1 MAAASAAAGW
11 TVEDDVLLKNA
22 IEAGASLE
30 SLAKGA
36 VCFSHKFTLPEL
48 QDHWYSLLYDSGT
61 STQASARMAKFEME
75 LSASNPAKASKL
87 FNPKEKCFSLY
98 KRKIDSVK
106 NHYYAMRKRIR
117 HEPCLSADFCY
128 SIAPC
133 SCNPVDGSG
142 CACGDHHLLHK
153 VDPSGTVADGYG
165 FIGGCGAKRKHVHS
179 NGSGQYSFHAE
190 HSNSDGSMV
199 IDGNTNHESPHVCSD
214 VDKLYGCDDM
224 QKNSQTS
231 GSNVI
236 STNNRS
242 DVTDQFDRG
251 AKGSKALLGIH
262 QDGVNLDQ
270 SSGNTTGRFLE
281 PGAFKAISQKWC
293 LREPSVPTWSKVL
306 GVNSSDML
314 TDMHKIEGETLT
326 LSDDKK
332 METNSIEALAFQANL
347 DSVVCDSGLGSAM
360 APEGGFMHSHLKGFS
375 QKENLEL
382 LSSDFFL
389 GCALEIKK
397 EDLGPHPPDAINC
410 DDHIDPIQKKPNV
423 ADVSG
428 VDSIP
433 ASSEVLYPEHNVKC
447 MLNKEDSE
455 IPINDCIPIPG
466 QTSLEPTSTFD
477 QDAQHDARSVA
488 KLLNMENGQPSSPPP
503 PVNLESAIL
512 KQNANMV
519 PLKEGCAVGSELPPG
534 LQGNFGGN
542 NANMCISALHSI
554 DGGEETTC
562 GFIKHESCYDVQNLT
577 LDKSIQVSNQ
587 MNCKLLS
594 HKPGIGCETAIRSC
608 ELASA
613 LPDTEFHDPV
623 PTIRTTGQAE
633 GSDSE
638 ISVPNYFDLEALIL
652 DLDLIPWD
660 QESDFIQPEV
670 SRFQYPE
677 SRKDLIRL
685 EKGSCSYMNR
695 SIMSKGAF
703 AILYGQRMKYYI
715 REPEVSLGRETEEVH
730 VDIDLSKEGKA
741 NKISRRQAVI
751 KMDDDGSFYINNT
764 GKCSIFVNGKEV
776 PCSKRINLMSDSLI
790 EIRNLKFIFHVN
802 HEAARKYIVRKRRG
816 SSQGENTAFDWSQN
830 P

>member
-11 TVEDDVLLKNA
+11 TAEDDVLLKNA
-22 IEAGASLE
+22 VEAGASLE

-48 QDHWYSLLYDSGT
+48 QDRWYSLLYDSET
-61 STQASARMAKFEME
+61 SAQASARMAKFEME

-87 FNPKEKCFSLY
+87 FNPKAKCFSLY

-133 SCNPVDGSG
+133 SCNPVDGG
-142 CACGDHHLLHK
+142 DCACGDHHLLHK
-153 VDPSGTVADGYG
+153 VDPSGAVVGGYG
-165 FIGGCGAKRKHVHS
+165 CIGGCGSKRKHVHS

-199 IDGNTNHESPHVCSD
+199 IDGNTNYESPHGNSD
-214 VDKLYGCDDM
+214 VDKLYGCDNM
-224 QKNSQTS
+224 QKSSQTS
-231 GSNVI
+231 GSNAI
-236 STNNRS
+236 SANNRL
-242 DVTDQFDRG
+242 DLTDQFDHG
-251 AKGSKALLGIH
+251 DKGSKAPLGIH
-262 QDGVNLDQ
+262 QDGVKLDR
-270 SSGNTTGRFLE
+270 SSGNTTGGFLE
-281 PGAFKAISQKWC
+281 PGAFKAINQKWC
-293 LREPSVPTWSKVL
+293 LREPSIPTWSKVL

-314 TDMHKIEGETLT
+314 TDMHKIEGETLM

-332 METNSIEALAFQANL
+332 METNSIDALAFQANL

-360 APEGGFMHSHLKGFS
+360 AS
-375 QKENLEL
+375 
-382 LSSDFFL
+382 
-389 GCALEIKK
+389 
-397 EDLGPHPPDAINC
+397 EDH
-410 DDHIDPIQKKPNV
+410 IQKKPNV
-423 ADVSG
+423 ADVFG

-447 MLNKEDSE
+447 MLNTEDSE

-477 QDAQHDARSVA
+477 QDAQHDACLVA
-488 KLLNMENGQPSSPPP
+488 KMINMENGQPSSPPP

-512 KQNANMV
+512 KQNTNMV

-542 NANMCISALHSI
+542 NANTCISALHSV

-587 MNCKLLS
+587 MNCKFLA
-594 HKPGIGCETAIRSC
+594 HKPGIGCETAIQSC

-623 PTIRTTGQAE
+623 ATISTTGQAE

-715 REPEVSLGRETEEVH
+715 REPEVSLGRETKEVH

-751 KMDDDGSFYINNT
+751 KMDDDGSFYISNT
-764 GKCSIFVNGKEV
+764 GKYSIFVNGKEV

>member
-1 MAAASAAAGW
+1 
-11 TVEDDVLLKNA
+11 
-22 IEAGASLE
+22 
-30 SLAKGA
+30 
-36 VCFSHKFTLPEL
+36 
-48 QDHWYSLLYDSGT
+48 
-61 STQASARMAKFEME
+61 MAKFEME

-87 FNPKEKCFSLY
+87 FNPKAKCFSLY

-106 NHYYAMRKRIR
+106 SHYYAMRKRIR
-117 HEPCLSADFCY
+117 HEPCLSADFSY

-133 SCNPVDGSG
+133 SCNPVDGGG

-153 VDPSGTVADGYG
+153 VDPPGAVV
-165 FIGGCGAKRKHVHS
+165 GGCGSKRKHVHS

-199 IDGNTNHESPHVCSD
+199 IDGNTNYESPHGYSD
-214 VDKLYGCDDM
+214 VDKLYGCDNM

-231 GSNVI
+231 GSNAI
-236 STNNRS
+236 SANNRS
-242 DVTDQFDRG
+242 DLTDQFDYG
-251 AKGSKALLGIH
+251 DKGSKAPLGIH
-262 QDGVNLDQ
+262 QDGVKLDR
-270 SSGNTTGRFLE
+270 SSGNTTEGFLE
-281 PGAFKAISQKWC
+281 PGAFKAINQKWC
-293 LREPSVPTWSKVL
+293 LREPSVLTWSKVL
-306 GVNSSDML
+306 GVKSSDML
-314 TDMHKIEGETLT
+314 TDMHKIGETLT

-332 METNSIEALAFQANL
+332 METNSIDALEFQANL
-347 DSVVCDSGLGSAM
+347 DSVVCDSRLGSAM
-360 APEGGFMHSHLKGFS
+360 APEGGFMHSYLKGLS
-375 QKENLEL
+375 QKEDLEL
-382 LSSDFFL
+382 LSSDFS
-389 GCALEIKK
+389 KTDK

-447 MLNKEDSE
+447 VLNKEDSE
-455 IPINDCIPIPG
+455 IPVNDYIPIPG
-466 QTSLEPTSTFD
+466 

-503 PVNLESAIL
+503 SVNLESAIL

-534 LQGNFGGN
+534 LQGNFGDN
-542 NANMCISALHSI
+542 NANMCISALHSV

-562 GFIKHESCYDVQNLT
+562 GFTKHESCYDVQNLT

-587 MNCKLLS
+587 MNCKCLA
-594 HKPGIGCETAIRSC
+594 HKPGIGCETAIQSC
-608 ELASA
+608 NLASA

-623 PTIRTTGQAE
+623 ATISTTGQAE

-638 ISVPNYFDLEALIL
+638 IIVPNYFDLEALIL

-660 QESDFIQPEV
+660 QESDFVQPEV

-685 EKGSCSYMNR
+685 EKGACSYMNR

-703 AILYGQRMKYYI
+703 AILYGQRMKYYM

-751 KMDDDGSFYINNT
+751 KMDDDGSFYISNT
-764 GKCSIFVNGKEV
+764 GKYSIFVNGNEV

-802 HEAARKYIVRKRRG
+802 HEAARKYIVGKRRG